1 MTRFSL
7 QGDASW
13 LRKKWQDT
21 IDLYRECLKDERKG
35 AERFA
40 SKVGAIIEEVE
51 EMLSEQPKGNDNSVT
66 TKEYSSGGPGVLF
79 EEAMLGRLLPTNKQ
93 TSKQTHKN
101 HSEIIIIEVFQE
113 MQYHKSRE

>member
-13 LRKKWQDT
+13 MRQKWQDT

-66 TKEYSSGGPGVLF
+66 IPKSTQVEVQESCLRRQCWVGCCQQINKLANKRTK
-79 EEAMLGRLLPTNKQ
+79 
-93 TSKQTHKN
+93 
-101 HSEIIIIEVFQE
+101 IIL
-113 MQYHKSRE
+113 K